1 MPPALMPGLRGASAW
16 SIEGVGVAKVL
27 PMSLFL
33 GLTHRWEVHYL
44 RSRNSH
50 FLFLQLFLM
59 LFFFPRKFIHE
70 VFSWEVAPDDEFSC
84 YDTGV

>member
-27 PMSLFL
+27 PISLFL

-50 FLFLQLFLM
+50 S
-59 LFFFPRKFIHE
+59 FFSYNCF
-70 VFSWEVAPDDEFSC
+70 
-84 YDTGV
+84 